1 MKIFFA
7 LISSVLL
14 LWTDTGL
21 AQVPDSLTISRS
33 STDQQE
39 EPFINYSN
47 MKAVR
52 YADLTKMAKGID
64 ASADKYTGVVNVQVP
79 IYEIATNAGKVPIAL
94 NYRTTGIR
102 VEDVASEVGLGWEL
116 SAGGK
121 ITRIVRGQP
130 DDFTVLKIV
139 DETADSWNKDT
150 FWDCVN
156 NEWDTQPDTYYYSFP
171 GGSGSFVFD
180 LDRQPQT
187 IPFQNHKIVY
197 KNEEFTIYDSAG
209 TKYTFTTK
217 ESTTEVTGDKTTEY
231 ISSWF
236 LDRIEY
242 LNGETLSYSYETGE
256 NYTISFSNS
265 LTLCLCSIINDR
277 ITWIDGYNG
286 YEHFYSSTKQ
296 TTCEPKYIASINY
309 MDQQIKFTY
318 DANRDDIVGKRRL
331 KNIDVVSDKV
341 SYHIYTLKYE
351 TFPDHSPKLVSVTD
365 IPKIGIVKPLCTF
378 EYYEDVSLPKKN
390 TQYRG
395 HDHWGFYNT
404 TANNPSGYPQIA
416 RINSYAPNILRV
428 MGSSKLPILEYTRT
442 QSLRK
447 INYPNGG
454 FKEFIYELHQ
464 GASRIR
470 KRSEYAGG
478 LRIYEIIEKEGS
490 EASPSRT
497 WYEYSGGE
505 IYQEEFNYIAEYGSI
520 RNSDNFFILLS
531 AKSFNSPTDFLGC
544 SVIYSAIT
552 EHLPNG
558 SSIKYEYVPL
568 EQYPDLN
575 PEHFVIG
582 DDIGRQIETGTRAPK
597 TSRSWGRNI
606 LQTKEWF
613 SADKSV
619 RKEIY
624 SYQIDTANAV
634 KIPFRIL
641 NSDARYYDME
651 LSDGRRYPFI
661 DKNYHISC
669 PVIPTKKVI
678 TAGSD
683 ILPSQT
689 TYMYNSQYAPVG
701 IIENGCDGTR
711 TTKFVKY
718 PFDYYTNQ
726 LTDKA
731 LLTLNE
737 RNAIVPIEMITY
749 LNGKVVD
756 ATLNRYKV
764 NPLSENSI
772 VLSEILGLKYQQPLD
787 SAALHFSQIISG
799 AFYYDKTKYRT
810 YRSIDE
816 YDEAGNMLCYHDNN
830 GIYHSQYYDGYRS
843 TPIAYVENARHSV
856 RTDGRVTQVFFN
868 DFETHG
874 VEYATA
880 KSGNKVGNTMSSYV
894 IDLSYFKT
902 GTYVLSYW
910 YKSSETSRWRLHR
923 QEMDVTSLS
932 TIYHVP
938 IISEALYIDDMSL
951 LPKNAVMTSECAI
964 APLGKI
970 SETDAQGRTTY
981 YEYNKVGLPARVY
994 DNDRTLIQENS
1005 YDNYGVDL

>member
-1 MKIFFA
+1 MKIFIA

-39 EPFINYSN
+39 DPFIDYSN

-79 IYEIATNAGKVPIAL
+79 IYEITTNAGKVPIAL

-139 DETADSWNKDT
+139 DETADNWNKDT

-180 LDRQPQT
+180 LDRQPHT
-187 IPFQNHKIVY
+187 TPLQNHKIVY
-197 KNEEFTIYDSAG
+197 KNDEFTIYDSAG

-217 ESTTEVTGDKTTEY
+217 ESTTEITGDKTTEY

-242 LNGETLSYSYETGE
+242 LSGTTLYYTYETGE
-256 NYTISFSNS
+256 NYTTTSWNS
-265 LTLCLCSIINDR
+265 LSRLLCLKNDEK
-277 ITWIDGYNG
+277 ISYDFTYGIDA
-286 YEHFYSSTKQ
+286 STKYI
-296 TTCEPKYIASINY
+296 THKPKYVASIHY
-309 MDQQIKFTY
+309 MEQEIKFRY
-318 DANRDDIVGKRRL
+318 DTVRSDVNGMRRL
-331 KNIDVVSDKV
+331 KQMEIICDKIMFRTIKLNHSQFSDN
-341 SYHIYTLKYE
+341 
-351 TFPDHSPKLVSVTD
+351 SPKLISL
-365 IPKIGIVKPLCTF
+365 IEQPQNNISKPICTF
-378 EYYEDVSLPKKN
+378 EYYEDVSLPAKN
-390 TQYRG
+390 TSYKG
-395 HDHWGFYNT
+395 FDHWGFYNT
-404 TANNPSGYPQIA
+404 NVGKLNIFPDLSYLFNCKVDGLTWKFIEGTSRYPDL
-416 RINSYAPNILRV
+416 NF
-428 MGSSKLPILEYTRT
+428 TRS
-442 QSLRK
+442 QSLKK
-447 INYPNGG
+447 IIYPNGG
-454 FKEFIYELHQ
+454 SKEFIYDLHQ
-464 GASRIR
+464 GTNP
-470 KRSEYAGG
+470 KWHRSEHAGG
-478 LRIYEIIEKEGS
+478 LRIYEIIER
-490 EASPSRT
+490 ASGDAHPART
-497 WYEYSGGE
+497 WYEYTDGV
-505 IYQEEFNYIAEYGSI
+505 IYDDEFNYIAEYGSI
-520 RNSDNFFILLS
+520 KGTDCFYLLLS
-531 AKSFNSPTDFLGC
+531 SKSYSSPTDFLGC

-613 SADKSV
+613 SVDKSV

-624 SYQIDTANAV
+624 SYQVDTANAV

-641 NSDARYYDME
+641 NSDARYYDLDMK
-651 LSDGRRYPFI
+651 DGRRYPFI

-731 LLTLNE
+731 LVTLNE

-787 SAALHFSQIISG
+787 SAALHRSRIISG

-810 YRSIDE
+810 YCSIDE